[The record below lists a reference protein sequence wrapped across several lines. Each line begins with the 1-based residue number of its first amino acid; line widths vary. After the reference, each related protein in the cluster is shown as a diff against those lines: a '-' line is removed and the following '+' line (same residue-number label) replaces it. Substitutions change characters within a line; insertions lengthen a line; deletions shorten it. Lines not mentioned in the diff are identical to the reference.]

1 MPKPIALQLYSVR
14 DDVRKDIERV
24 IAKVAALGFDGIE
37 PFGLTPKTA
46 AMTRRACDEQGLQV
60 VSVHA
65 PVPVGDNAQAVM
77 EIAEALGCGSVVPST
92 SQSDCETLA
101 ALDAAIDRYA
111 EAHQRLADGGFR
123 LGIHNHWWEY
133 EPVDGVYPYQV
144 MLERLPREVFFEV
157 DTYWVQT
164 AAFDPVEVLHE
175 MAGRARLLHIKDGP
189 ALVAEP
195 MVPAGQ
201 GTLDIA
207 GIVRANAAH
216 SEALIVEFDACAT
229 PIWEAVAAS
238 RAYLEALR

>member
-14 DDVRKDIERV
+14 DDVKNDIDRV
-24 IAKVAALGFDGIE
+24 IAKVAALGFDGVE
-37 PFGLTPKTA
+37 PFGLTPETA
-46 AMTRRACDEQGLQV
+46 AVTRRACDDHGLKV

-65 PVPVGDNAQAVM
+65 PMPVGDNAQAVM
-77 EIAEALGCGSVVPST
+77 EIAEILACNSVVPST
-92 SQSDCETLA
+92 SQHDCESLA
-101 ALDAAIDRYA
+101 ALDAAIDRYT
-111 EAHQRLADGGFR
+111 EAQQRLADGGLR

-133 EPVDGVYPYQV
+133 EPVDGVYPYKL

-164 AAFDPVEVLHE
+164 AAFDPVEVLRE

-207 GIVRANAAH
+207 AIVRANAAH
-216 SEALIVEFDACAT
+216 SEALIVEFDDCAT

-238 RAYLEALR
+238 RAYLQALR